1 MRWVVV
7 LLIAAVGLTTHV
19 ASGAAQPAPDRQAL
33 FDRMDLNK
41 DGKIDRAEF
50 QHWLQEAFFLL
61 DTNKDGML
69 SLQELQQAQSFIDA
83 EQFTRADRNRDG
95 VLDMVEF
102 SNTLTQDFD
111 AADQDHDGTLNRQE
125 FQRL

>member
-1 MRWVVV
+1 MRRVVV
-7 LLIAAVGLTTHV
+7 LLIVAVGLTTHV

-41 DGKIDRAEF
+41 DGRIDRAEF

-61 DTNKDGML
+61 DANKDGML
-69 SLQELQQAQSFIDA
+69 ALQELQQAQSFIDA
-83 EQFTRADRNRDG
+83 GQFTRADHNRDG

-102 SNTLTQDFD
+102 SNTLTQDFE